1 MPASSSWVEWG
12 GVRNVAQVNRR
23 EAPQSKE
30 FILDADAFSNL
41 NPQSLPRMVRSML
54 RCRRPRTRSRLET
67 RPGRHEKILNA
78 RICQFM

>member
-30 FILDADAFSNL
+30 FILDAFSNL
-41 NPQSLPRMVRSML
+41 NPQSLPRMV
-54 RCRRPRTRSRLET
+54 
-67 RPGRHEKILNA
+67 
-78 RICQFM
+78 